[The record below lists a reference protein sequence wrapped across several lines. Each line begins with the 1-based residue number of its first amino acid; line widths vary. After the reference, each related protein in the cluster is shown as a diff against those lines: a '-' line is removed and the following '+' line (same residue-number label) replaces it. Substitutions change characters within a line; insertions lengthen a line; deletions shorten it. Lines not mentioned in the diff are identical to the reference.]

1 MRFKQCTVAIKVSWV
16 ITSGASI
23 CRKNLFSLLFLIEA
37 ELKHQEFKRI
47 KWIRTWSP
55 ISVYLWRG
63 RERWLPKVLRRS
75 GMSAIRDFS
84 QVRAISIFLFL
95 RTGSCVL
102 RSFGAVARSIH
113 RRRRKRNFLGFLRPF
128 SRPSPFPVSSRRF
141 FWSAIAH
148 FPFSQ
153 FVGGVLL
160 FLLALLRSRQ
170 SSRGVNN
177 KPTLRVFLG
186 DLPNEPS

>member
-1 MRFKQCTVAIKVSWV
+1 MYVLYFRVFGRTRRKFACASRFV
-16 ITSGASI
+16 
-23 CRKNLFSLLFLIEA
+23 F
-37 ELKHQEFKRI
+37 

-75 GMSAIRDFS
+75 GMGAIRDFS
-84 QVRAISIFLFL
+84 QVRDLNISLSAYRFL
-95 RTGSCVL
+95 RSTFV
-102 RSFGAVARSIH
+102 R
-113 RRRRKRNFLGFLRPF
+113 
-128 SRPSPFPVSSRRF
+128 SRRAGHTSTVKKAKLFRFFATIFASFAFSGFFSKFF

-186 DLPNEPS
+186 DLPGEPS